1 MKMEDAI
8 FFIAKNPYLSP
19 LLENVWTKHYS
30 QPPNSTL
37 GGLHMTQTIHD
48 LLRQIPLKTHQNG
61 HATGGNNGLGNLWVK
76 CHLGVFS

>member
-1 MKMEDAI
+1 MNF
-8 FFIAKNPYLSP
+8 FFITKNPCISP

-37 GGLHMTQTIHD
+37 GGLHMTQIIHD
-48 LLRQIPLKTHQNG
+48 LLRRKIPLETHQSG
-61 HATGGNNGLGNLWVK
+61 HAVGSNNGLGNLRAK